1 MNTKSIQ
8 IIAVPYHLDK
18 ERVGMGCGP
27 EAYLQHG
34 AEQILRDAGHAVS
47 TEIIAQKEPVAN
59 QIEFILELQ
68 KQVTARVSAAL
79 QRNQFPLVLS
89 GNCNSS
95 IGVIGGTPSQPLGL
109 IWFDAHGDF
118 NTPATSPSGFFDGMS
133 IAVIAGL
140 CHDEFAK
147 NLGGCLPLP
156 ASDIVH
162 LGGRDFDAGELDNLK
177 QSGATLIT
185 AAQLHQA
192 AAAEALNPVLKKL
205 GEKTPAI
212 HLHLDI
218 DVLNSQ
224 DYPANEFPAPGG
236 LSLEELESAIEVICQ
251 SLSIRSAT
259 LSAYSPAY
267 DPTGKTLRA
276 GLRLMKKIVENID

>member
-1 MNTKSIQ
+1 MPTSIQ
-8 IIAVPYHLDK
+8 LIAVPYHLDK

-34 AEQILRDAGHAVS
+34 VEKILKDAGHAVS
-47 TEIIAQKEPVAN
+47 TEIVAQKDPVTN
-59 QIEFILELQ
+59 QVEFILALQ
-68 KQVTARVSAAL
+68 KQVAERVSAAL
-79 QRNQFPLVLS
+79 QRNQFPLILS

-95 IGVIGGTPSQPLGL
+95 IGVIGGMPSQPLGL

-140 CHDEFAK
+140 CYNEFAET
-147 NLGGCLPLP
+147 LGGCLPLSP
-156 ASDIVH
+156 SRVVL
-162 LGGRDFDAGELDNLK
+162 LGGRDFDAGELDNLQK
-177 QSGATLIT
+177 SGVTLIT
-185 AAQLHQA
+185 AAQIQQA
-192 AAAEALNPVLKKL
+192 GAAGAINPALRNP

-236 LSLEELESAIEVICQ
+236 LSLEELEAAIDAITKN
-251 SLSIRSAT
+251 LSIRSAT
-259 LSAYSPAY
+259 ISAYNPVY
-267 DPTGKTLRA
+267 DPEGKTLRA
-276 GLRLMKKIVENID
+276 GLRLIKKIVENIN

>member
-1 MNTKSIQ
+1 
-8 IIAVPYHLDK
+8 
-18 ERVGMGCGP
+18 MGNGP

-34 AEQILRDAGHAVS
+34 AERILKDAGHEVS
-47 TEIIAQKEPVAN
+47 AEIITQQEPVKN
-59 QIEFILELQ
+59 QIEFILSLQ
-68 KQVTARVSAAL
+68 KQVKAQVSAVL
-79 QRNQFPLVLS
+79 ERDQFPLILS

-95 IGVIGGTPSQPLGL
+95 IGVLGGTDSQPLGL

-118 NTPATSPSGFFDGMS
+118 NTPTTSPSGFFDGMS

-140 CHDEFAK
+140 CYDEFAK

-156 ASDIVH
+156 ASHVVL
-162 LGGRDFDAGELDNLK
+162 LGGRDFDSGELDNLRK
-177 QSGATLIT
+177 SNVTMIP
-185 AAQLHQA
+185 AARIQQTNA
-192 AAAEALNPVLKKL
+192 ADAVKPALKKL
-205 GEKTPAI
+205 AEKTPAI

-236 LSLEELESAIEVICQ
+236 LSLEELESAIELIGQ

-259 LSAYSPAY
+259 LSAYNPAY
-267 DPTGKTLRA
+267 DPEGKTLRA
-276 GLRLMKKIVENID
+276 GMKLIKKISGNQY

>member
-1 MNTKSIQ
+1 MNMKSIQ
-8 IIAVPYHLDK
+8 LIAVPYHLDK

-34 AEQILRDAGHAVS
+34 VEKILKDAGHAVS
-47 TEIIAQKEPVAN
+47 TEILQQKEPVTN
-59 QIEFILELQ
+59 QIDFILALQ
-68 KQVTARVSAAL
+68 KQVAARVSAAL
-79 QRNQFPLVLS
+79 QRNQFPFILS

-95 IGVIGGTPSQPLGL
+95 IGVIGGMSSQPLGL

-140 CHDEFAK
+140 CYDEFAK
-147 NLGGCLPLP
+147 TLGGCLPLP
-156 ASDIVH
+156 ASRFVH
-162 LGGRDFDAGELDNLK
+162 LGGRDFDAEELDNLQK
-177 QSGATLIT
+177 SDVTLIP
-185 AAQLHQA
+185 AAQIQQA
-192 AAAEALNPVLKKL
+192 GASEAVKPALKNL
-205 GEKTPAI
+205 AEKTPAV

-236 LSLEELESAIEVICQ
+236 LSPEELQSAIDVIGQ

-259 LSAYSPAY
+259 ISAYNPAY

-276 GLRLMKKIVENID
+276 GLRLIHRIVENIT